1 MEIKMCEIIKEKNFC
16 ICSNCGCVWKTR
28 DDFLNDEE
36 IEIIG
41 YQVFFEALRAGVFL
55 FNHSCK
61 GTFGL
66 EVEKFEDL
74 YDGPIF
80 VERTTGLEE
89 CPELCL
95 HEDNLEP
102 CPAKCECTF
111 VREIIQVIKNRK
123 LNANAKG

>member
-1 MEIKMCEIIKEKNFC
+1 MCEIIKENFC
-16 ICSNCGCVWKTR
+16 ACSNCGCVWETR

-41 YQVFFEALRAGVFL
+41 YQVIFKKMSTGVFL

-66 EVEKFEDL
+66 KVEQFEDL

-80 VERTTGLEE
+80 AEKITGSDA
-89 CPELCL
+89 CHNFCL

-102 CPAKCECTF
+102 CPEQCECAF

-123 LNANAKG
+123 LNADAAG